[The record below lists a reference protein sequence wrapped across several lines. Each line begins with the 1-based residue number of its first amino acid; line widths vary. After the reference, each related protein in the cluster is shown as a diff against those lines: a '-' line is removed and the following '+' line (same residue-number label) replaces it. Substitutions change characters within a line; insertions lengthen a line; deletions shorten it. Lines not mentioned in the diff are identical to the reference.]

1 MIVHSAEPRREMTVL
16 VIDGAEVA
24 GEDGVR
30 EDVEDEMRL
39 RRDLGIGATLSVRNP
54 ALRRGRP
61 EGLGRLVPALRILAR
76 RTSCG
81 EGARNEQVLSS

>member
-1 MIVHSAEPRREMTVL
+1 MIVLSAELRREMTVL

-24 GEDGVR
+24 GEDGVL

-39 RRDLGIGATLSVRNP
+39 RRDLGIAGTLSVRNP
-54 ALRRGRP
+54 ALRTGRVA
-61 EGLGRLVPALRILAR
+61 GLGGLVPALRSVAR

-81 EGARNEQVLSS
+81 EGARNGQVPSS

>member
-1 MIVHSAEPRREMTVL
+1 MNEKATGRPHRGRPLTIVLSAEQRREMTVL

-39 RRDLGIGATLSVRNP
+39 
-54 ALRRGRP
+54 
-61 EGLGRLVPALRILAR
+61 
-76 RTSCG
+76 
-81 EGARNEQVLSS
+81 